1 VRDGGITQLLADRQ
15 LDSLHKD
22 ARWKALLKNVKLPE

>member
-1 VRDGGITQLLADRQ
+1 VRDAGISQLLADRQ

-22 ARWKALLKNVKLPE
+22 ARWKALLKKVNLPE